1 MLKLLIVEGNTAEQR
16 QRHSE
21 AGGLIAHELYTNVLR
36 QIRSDLSFD
45 IAFPADGD
53 STLPS
58 AAALAAFD
66 GIVWTGSALN
76 IYNDGAEVERQI
88 AFARRC
94 FSVRVPQFGS
104 CWGLQV
110 GVVAAGGEITL
121 NPKGREIGVAR
132 KIVMTEPGKSHPLYR
147 GKPPVFDA
155 LAVHKDAIA
164 KLPDDATILSTNA
177 MGVQALSI
185 TFDGGEL
192 WGVQYHPEYHFGEV
206 ASCMRRYASG
216 LVEEGLFS
224 GQAEIDTAAAEFAT
238 FDDTPSK
245 RTQWCFG
252 LEADILEPSMRRREL
267 ANWLAFIAGDID
279 GSDRLHRHQ

>member
-21 AGGLIAHELYTNVLR
+21 AGGLVAHELYTDVLR

-45 IAFPADGD
+45 IAFPADGN

-76 IYNDGAEVERQI
+76 IYQDGPEVERQI
-88 AFARRC
+88 AFSRSC
-94 FSVRVPQFGS
+94 FRAHIPQFGS

-110 GVVAAGGEITL
+110 AVVAAGGEIAL
-121 NPKGREIGVAR
+121 NTKGREIGIAR
-132 KIVMTEPGKSHPLYR
+132 KIVLTEPGKSHALYR

-155 LAVHKDAIA
+155 LAVHKDGIA
-164 KLPDDATILSTNA
+164 KLPDGACVLSANA
-177 MGVQALSI
+177 MGIQALSI

-192 WGVQYHPEYHFGEV
+192 WGVQYHPEYDFGEV
-206 ASCMRRYASG
+206 ASCMRRYAPS

-224 GQAEIDTAAAEFAT
+224 CQAEVDIAASGFAT
-238 FDDTPSK
+238 LDNIPSK
-245 RTQWCFG
+245 QTQWCFG

-267 ANWLAFIAGDID
+267 ANWLAFVTDD
-279 GSDRLHRHQ
+279 KS